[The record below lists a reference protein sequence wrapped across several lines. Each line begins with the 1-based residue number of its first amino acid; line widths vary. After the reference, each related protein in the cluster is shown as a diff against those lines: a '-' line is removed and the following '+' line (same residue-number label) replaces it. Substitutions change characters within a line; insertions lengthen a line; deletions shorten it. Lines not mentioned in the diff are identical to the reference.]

1 MISIRKRRARLQTSI
16 STVCNLPQIP
26 TPQPLQC
33 FLSTATDT
41 GICVIIIWFSFFI
54 IFTLIVCDLC
64 NLCLFCHQKEKKA
77 FLLSSFCNICLPPS
91 PAHHYYFLNHLC
103 AKVTNSLLLYLHLT
117 CSGQVQAFVLMILCS
132 PSLILLYFVIH
143 VLHWTL
149 ATWGI
154 GHNISIM

>member
-54 IFTLIVCDLC
+54 IFTLIVRDLC
-64 NLCLFCHQKEKKA
+64 NLCLFCHQKEKKPSSRVRFA
-77 FLLSSFCNICLPPS
+77 IFACPHLPHITITFLIIYVP
-91 PAHHYYFLNHLC
+91 
-103 AKVTNSLLLYLHLT
+103 KVTNSLLLYLHLT
-117 CSGQVQAFVLMILCS
+117 CSGQVQAFILMILCS

-143 VLHWTL
+143 VLH
-149 ATWGI
+149 
-154 GHNISIM
+154 